1 MKIKGL
7 YVIRKIAGETVVV
20 PSGDGQLDSNVLIM
34 LNETGEFLWN
44 MLYEGANRESII
56 KSFCEE
62 YDVNADTISKDL
74 DEFIEYIKSKGIEF
88 ED

>member
-44 MLYEGANRESII
+44 MTEQIESLLLNL
-56 KSFCEE
+56 FVE
-62 YDVNADTISKDL
+62 NMM
-74 DEFIEYIKSKGIEF
+74 
-88 ED
+88 

>member
-7 YVIRKIAGETVVV
+7 YIIRKIAGETVVV

-44 MLYEGANRESII
+44 MLYDGADSEKII
-56 KSFCEE
+56 EAFCRE
-62 YDVNADTISKDL
+62 YDVDADTVSRDL
-74 DEFIEYIKSKGIEF
+74 DEFIGYIKSKGIEL
-88 ED
+88 EE

>member
-44 MLYEGANRESII
+44 MLYDGADRESII
-56 KSFCEE
+56 KSVCEE
-62 YDVNADTISKDL
+62 YDVDADTASKDL
-74 DEFIEYIKSKGIEF
+74 DEFVDYIKSKGI
-88 ED
+88 DLDA